1 MMFFIII
8 MTPNT
13 AFSYNI
19 EYLVSA
25 DALGH
30 NSVVTP
36 HSAFIY
42 NIEYLVSADAL
53 GHNFVVT
60 SNTAFSYNIEYLVSA
75 GALVTT
81 PLLLPTVHLVTT

>member
-1 MMFFIII
+1 
-8 MTPNT
+8 MTPNS
-13 AFSYNI
+13 AFIYNI

-60 SNTAFSYNIEYLVSA
+60 QNNLFSYSFLKFWRIYFLFCVFFE
-75 GALVTT
+75 
-81 PLLLPTVHLVTT
+81 PK